1 MGGGAANSPIWRQLL
16 TDIMGIP
23 LYTINTN
30 EGAAFGAAILA
41 SVGVG
46 VWPDVPTACANM
58 IRKVD
63 QIEPDAAGVTD
74 YERLYPTF
82 WFISA

>member
-1 MGGGAANSPIWRQLL
+1 
-16 TDIMGIP
+16 MGIP

-46 VWPDVPTACANM
+46 VWLDVPTACANM

-63 QIEPDAAGVTD
+63 QIEPDRAGVAD

-82 WFISA
+82 RGLYPALKHSFAELARFES